1 MSKETMGERASR
13 DRVGSDTTQPQ
24 QTRNRERH
32 SGGGRTA
39 RNLGKRLRGRRSSNP
54 LADPTKVIEEAR
66 MKDEDDVP
74 QNMEDFVFE
83 VVKRAKEDEQRDE
96 MAFNYSNQN
105 RNKRKFILSPD
116 GKWKR
121 RWD

>member
-1 MSKETMGERASR
+1 
-13 DRVGSDTTQPQ
+13 
-24 QTRNRERH
+24 
-32 SGGGRTA
+32 
-39 RNLGKRLRGRRSSNP
+39 
-54 LADPTKVIEEAR
+54 

-121 RWD
+121 RSPSSGQRNGARAWMVRQVFCPDGRMPGTRRAAA